1 MQALTATANVPQSKF
16 LAMPHKFRAF
26 VAGFGSGKTWVGC
39 QSMCSHFWRHPG
51 INAGY
56 FAPTFPHI
64 RDIFYPTIE
73 EVADTMGLR
82 VVIRSSD
89 KEVDF
94 YSGRQYRGTALC
106 RSMSNPGSIIGFKI
120 GHAMIDELDVMTTDK
135 ARLSWMKII
144 ARMRYNDAGLKNGI
158 DVTTTPEGHKF
169 TYDMF
174 VQAIVDNPALEKNY
188 GILQASTYDN
198 QKNLPHD
205 YISSLEQTYPKELIN
220 AYLLG
225 KFTNLTNGTV
235 YRSYD
240 KKACN
245 SDETMQPGEPLFI
258 GMDFNVDNMAATVYV
273 KRGKVWHAVDELKKV
288 YDTPAIIEIIRDRW
302 HSQGHK
308 INIYPDASG
317 KNRKSV
323 GAAMSDIALLEQAGF
338 SIHAK
343 PSNPAVKDRIIA
355 VNKALESGM
364 VLINA
369 KACPVTAKNL
379 EHQAYDANGQ
389 PDKTSGT
396 DHQNDATGYPIAYE
410 MPVSKPVI
418 HTPIRFSY

>member
-1 MQALTATANVPQSKF
+1 MPALTATANVPQAKF

-39 QSMCSHFWRHPG
+39 QSMCAHFWQHPG

-73 EVADTMGLR
+73 EVAGTMGLR

-94 YSGRQYRGTALC
+94 YNGRQYRGTTLC

-144 ARMRYNDAGLKNGI
+144 ARMRYSDAGLKNGI
-158 DVTTTPEGHKF
+158 DVTTTPEGFKF
-169 TYDMF
+169 THEMF
-174 VQAIVDNPALEKNY
+174 VQSITAKPELAKNY
-188 GILQASTYDN
+188 GLLQASTYDN
-198 QKNLPHD
+198 ARNLPHD
-205 YISSLEQTYPKELIN
+205 YISSLEETYPDALIG
-220 AYLLG
+220 AYLRG
-225 KFTNLTNGTV
+225 QFTNLTSGTV

-240 KKACN
+240 RVRCSSN
-245 SDETMQPGEPLFI
+245 EVVQPSEPLFI
-258 GMDFNVDNMAATVYV
+258 GMDFNVDHMAATIYV
-273 KRGKVWHAVDELKKV
+273 KRDKVWHAVDELKDV
-288 YDTPAIIEIIRDRW
+288 YDTPAIIAIIRERW
-302 HSQGHK
+302 QSQGHK
-308 INIYPDASG
+308 IHVYPDASG

-323 GAAMSDIALLEQAGF
+323 GAATSDIALLEQAGF
-338 SIHAK
+338 TVRAN
-343 PSNPAVKDRIIA
+343 PSNPAVKDRIMS
-355 VNKALESGM
+355 VNKAMEGGLLR
-364 VLINA
+364 VNA
-369 KACPVTAKNL
+369 RACPVVAKNL

-389 PDKTSGT
+389 PDKSSGH
-396 DHQNDATGYPIAYE
+396 DHQNDATGYPIAFE
-410 MPVSKPVI
+410 MPILKPMI
-418 HTPIRFSY
+418 HVPVKFAF